1 MDDKSLEEQVQL
13 NFAEDEC
20 EFEEIDIVSEPAEG
34 ETSKIHQPGLDSHST
49 GKRSANVESLPAK
62 TSTNDKKARL
72 SNTAAE
78 CRPFG
83 ERRNVVKDETKLTS
97 TNFLQKVQ
105 FTGEDEGIPDET
117 DAYKRFYFESDHLA
131 LKDNAE

>member
-1 MDDKSLEEQVQL
+1 MGDKSLEEQVQL

-34 ETSKIHQPGLDSHST
+34 ETSKIQLPGLDSPTT
-49 GKRSANVESLPAK
+49 GKRSANVEPLPAK
-62 TSTNDKKARL
+62 TFTDHKKARL

-78 CRPFG
+78 SGPFG

-97 TNFLQKVQ
+97 TDSLQKVQ